1 MHELPITQGILD
13 LVLDHAARA
22 GAARVTAVHLVIGGL
37 SGVVA
42 DSVRFCWD
50 LVSEGTPAQ
59 GAVLQFRRVPLRLA
73 CQECATLFAPDGVS
87 FDCPAC
93 GARATRVVEGRDF
106 RVESIDVEDPVA
118 GEGSS

>member
-1 MHELPITQGILD
+1 VHELPITQGILD

-37 SGVVA
+37 SGVVD

-59 GAVLQFRRVPLRLA
+59 GAVLDFRRVPVRLA
-73 CQECATLFAPDGVS
+73 CQECQTFFAPDGVS

-93 GARATRVVEGRDF
+93 GAHATRVVEGREF
-106 RVESIDVEDPVA
+106 RVESIDIEDPVA
-118 GEGSS
+118 GEGPS

>member
-1 MHELPITQGILD
+1 VHELPITQGILE

-37 SGVVA
+37 SGLVD

-59 GAVLQFRRVPLRLA
+59 GAVLEFRRVSLRLA
-73 CQECATLFAPDGVS
+73 CQECGTLFGPDGVS

-93 GARATRVVEGRDF
+93 GARATRVVEGQDF

-118 GEGSS
+118 GEGPS

>member
-37 SGVVA
+37 SGVVD

-50 LVSEGTPAQ
+50 LISGGTPAQ
-59 GAVLQFRRVPLRLA
+59 GAVLDFRRVPLRLA
-73 CQECATLFAPDGVS
+73 CQECQTLFAPDGVS

-93 GARATRVVEGRDF
+93 GVRATRVVEGREF

-118 GEGSS
+118 GEGPS

>member
-1 MHELPITQGILD
+1 MHELPITEGILD

-22 GAARVTAVHLVIGGL
+22 GAARVTAVHLVIGEL
-37 SGVVA
+37 SGFVA

-50 LVSEGTPAQ
+50 LVSEGTRAQ

-73 CQECATLFAPDGVS
+73 CRDCGGLFAPDGVS

-93 GARATRVVEGRDF
+93 GSGATGVAEGREF
-106 RVESIDVEDPVA
+106 RVESIDIEDPVA
-118 GEGSS
+118 GEGPA